1 MTNEGPVE
9 RREAQGGRAAPRRRA
24 SDTAV
29 VAPPPG
35 APTPIPISR
44 RTRSVLVAVA
54 VAALVL
60 LVYRA
65 PSILTLV
72 LGGASLALVLSF
84 PVRLLAHVVPK
95 WLAILLSLLTVIGAV
110 VLGIAFVVP
119 VLIEQLG
126 DFVASAPAIP
136 ARLLARLP
144 GVLDWFARRG
154 LLSTTPE
161 RVVAEVERNVLGA
174 VETFARNI
182 LGGLGAFLSGA
193 VSTLLSVFG
202 ILFLSVY
209 FLADARQIEAAAL
222 NATPRRYRRDVRDLW
237 NAFRFTL
244 SRYLG
249 GLALSLAIQGALSA
263 VALAILG
270 VPYALLLGVWV
281 AITALVPYLGAF
293 IGAAPAVLLALT
305 VSPTTALLTAGLFFV
320 IQQLEGNVLTPR
332 IQGQAVRV
340 HPILVFLAVIAGGE
354 LFGLLGVVFA
364 VPMVAVLRVL
374 FDFFRARIRVAA
386 GPRERREVVVA
397 RDAAPRP
404 AQMDL

>member
-1 MTNEGPVE
+1 MKNNGPVE
-9 RREAQGGRAAPRRRA
+9 RRVAQRTAKPPRRRA
-24 SDTAV
+24 ADTAV

-35 APTPIPISR
+35 APTPIAISR
-44 RTRSVLVAVA
+44 RTRNVLIGVGV
-54 VAALVL
+54 VALVL
-60 LVYRA
+60 LVNA
-65 PSILTLV
+65 SPSILTLV

-84 PVRLLAHVVPK
+84 PVRLLAHVMPK
-95 WLAILLSLLTVIGAV
+95 WLAILLSFLTVIGAI
-110 VLGIAFVVP
+110 VLGFAFVVP
-119 VLIEQLG
+119 ILTEQLG
-126 DFVASAPAIP
+126 EFVTSAPEMGAQLE
-136 ARLLARLP
+136 ARLA

-161 RVVAEVERNVLGA
+161 RAVAEVERNVLGA
-174 VETFARNI
+174 VENFARGV
-182 LGGLGAFLSGA
+182 LGGLGTFLSSA

-202 ILFLSVY
+202 ILFLAVY

-222 NATPRRYRRDVRDLW
+222 QATPRRYRRDVRDLW

-249 GLALSLAIQGALSA
+249 GLALSLAIQGALSSI
-263 VALAILG
+263 ALAILG

-281 AITALVPYLGAF
+281 AITALIPYLGAF

-354 LFGLLGVVFA
+354 LFGLLGVIFA
-364 VPMVAVLRVL
+364 VPAVAVFRVL
-374 FDFFRARIRVAA
+374 FDFFRARLTLA
-386 GPRERREVVVA
+386 ERRERLDPVV
-397 RDAAPRP
+397 
-404 AQMDL
+404 

>member
-1 MTNEGPVE
+1 MKNSEPIE
-9 RREAQGGRAAPRRRA
+9 RRQGARATKQPRRRA

-44 RTRSVLVAVA
+44 RVRNVLVGVGL
-54 VAALVL
+54 VALVL
-60 LVYRA
+60 LVYA
-65 PSILTLV
+65 SPSILTLV

-84 PVRLLAHVVPK
+84 PVRLLSHVMPK
-95 WLAILLSLLTVIGAV
+95 WLAILLSFLAVIGTV
-110 VLGIAFVVP
+110 VLGFAFVVP
-119 VLIEQLG
+119 ILIEQLG
-126 DFVASAPAIP
+126 GFAASAPEIG
-136 ARLLARLP
+136 ARLQARLA
-144 GVLDWFARRG
+144 GLLDWFARRG

-161 RVVAEVERNVLGA
+161 RALAEVERNVIGA
-174 VETFARNI
+174 VEAFARSL
-182 LGGLGAFLSGA
+182 LGGLGTFVSSA

-202 ILFLSVY
+202 ILFLAVY

-222 NATPRRYRRDVRDLW
+222 HATPRRYRRDVRDLW

-249 GLALSLAIQGALSA
+249 GLALSLAIQGALSSI
-263 VALAILG
+263 ALAILG

-281 AITALVPYLGAF
+281 AITALIPYLGAF
-293 IGAAPAVLLALT
+293 LGAAPAVLLALT
-305 VSPTTALLTAGLFFV
+305 VSPTTALLTAGLFFI

-354 LFGLLGVVFA
+354 LFGLLGVIFA
-364 VPMVAVLRVL
+364 VPAVAVFRVL
-374 FDFFRARIRVAA
+374 FDFFRARLTLAA
-386 GPRERREVVVA
+386 GPRERRESVA
-397 RDAAPRP
+397 
-404 AQMDL
+404 

>member
-1 MTNEGPVE
+1 MTNKGPTE
-9 RREAQGGRAAPRRRA
+9 RRAAQGARTRQPRRRA

-44 RTRSVLVAVA
+44 RTRSVLVGIGAV
-54 VAALVL
+54 ALVL
-60 LVYRA
+60 LVYA
-65 PSILTLV
+65 SPSILTLV

-84 PVRLLAHVVPK
+84 PVRLLAHVMPK
-95 WLAILLSLLTVIGAV
+95 WLAILLSFLAVIGTI
-110 VLGIAFVVP
+110 VLGFAFVVP
-119 VLIEQLG
+119 ILIEQLG
-126 DFVASAPAIP
+126 GFAASAPAIADRLE
-136 ARLLARLP
+136 ARLA
-144 GVLDWFARRG
+144 GMLDWFARRG
-154 LLSTTPE
+154 LLSITPE
-161 RVVAEVERNVLGA
+161 RAVAEVERNVIAA
-174 VETFARNI
+174 VETFARSM
-182 LGGLGAFLSGA
+182 LGGLGTFLSGA
-193 VSTLLSVFG
+193 VTTLLSVFG
-202 ILFLSVY
+202 ILFLAVY

-222 NATPRRYRRDVRDLW
+222 HATPRRYRRDVRDLW

-249 GLALSLAIQGALSA
+249 GLALSLAIQGALSS

-305 VSPTTALLTAGLFFV
+305 VSPTTALLTAGLFFI

-354 LFGLLGVVFA
+354 LFGLLGVIFA
-364 VPMVAVLRVL
+364 VPTVAVLRVL
-374 FDFFRARIRVAA
+374 FDFFRARLTLAA
-386 GPRERREVVVA
+386 GPRERREAVA
-397 RDAAPRP
+397 
-404 AQMDL
+404 